1 MKYKVLWMEVA
12 QIDLQTVFEY
22 IAMDSEH
29 HAIKVYQAIKSS
41 TKRLEGF
48 PESGQI
54 VPELAK
60 QNISGIRQ
68 VVIMHWRVVYKIF
81 ESKIHIEGVI
91 DSRRN
96 IEDILNNRFLNR
108 SSK

>member
-1 MKYKVLWMEVA
+1 MRYNVLWMEVA
-12 QIDLQTVFEY
+12 QIDLQSVYEY
-22 IAMDSEH
+22 IAIDSEQ
-29 HAIKVYQAIKSS
+29 HAVKVYRSIKSS
-41 TKRLEGF
+41 TKMLEDF

-68 VVIMHWRVVYKIF
+68 VVFMHWRVIYKVF
-81 ESKIHIEGVI
+81 ESKIHIEAVI

-96 IEDILNNRFLNR
+96 IEGILNNRFLNR
-108 SSK
+108 RPE